1 MRMIIAVLTLRTCRR
16 MIVVMVTQ
24 IMSAVTITMIG
35 CRIIC
40 LYVHNMILKVTS
52 TATAKMLNIFPRKGC
67 IAEVIMM
74 IMVVLVMR
82 VVMIDV
88 IMVVKIKKATLR

>member
-1 MRMIIAVLTLRTCRR
+1 MTHDHWLPLSFIFHGRDH
-16 MIVVMVTQ
+16 
-24 IMSAVTITMIG
+24 
-35 CRIIC
+35 
-40 LYVHNMILKVTS
+40 YNLKVTS
-52 TATAKMLNIFPRKGC
+52 TAAAKMLNIFPRKGC